1 MSFSGLL
8 CSLYPACRGCTRHSL
23 ANRRLVS
30 GLAAAPCN
38 ARGVAPE
45 PAAAAAASSIIIIS
59 SSAAVRGAIP
69 CACARMRTR
78 APCGGGCSRDAPA
91 RTRHPSRHF
100 KFCTL
105 FWEAIVASKN
115 RTPMAPDCGTLC
127 RDLDLRTSRDTFQRF
142 AAPEAAQL
150 ACDVKPNAAVLCAAP
165 PLAARRWRRG
175 AGSGATERAAV
186 PARAGAARR
195 GAQGVGP
202 RVAGGRAWVCGG
214 SAGEGGRAAP
224 RQRAGSARGGR
235 ARGARARYGLFC
247 ARPAERARVLCAGE
261 RTLASCAHCG
271 RDPPPPWGCVE

>member
-1 MSFSGLL
+1 M
-8 CSLYPACRGCTRHSL
+8 
-23 ANRRLVS
+23 S
-30 GLAAAPCN
+30 GLAAAPFN

-45 PAAAAAASSIIIIS
+45 PAAAAAASSIIISSS

-78 APCGGGCSRDAPA
+78 APCGAGCSRDAPA

-100 KFCTL
+100 KVCAL
-105 FWEAIVASKN
+105 FWDAIVASKN
-115 RTPMAPDCGTLC
+115 RTPLAPDFGTLR
-127 RDLDLRTSRDTFQRF
+127 RDIDLHTSRDTFQRF
-142 AAPEAAQL
+142 AAPEAAQF

-165 PLAARRWRRG
+165 PLAARRWSRG

-214 SAGEGGRAAP
+214 CRW
-224 RQRAGSARGGR
+224 AR
-235 ARGARARYGLFC
+235 
-247 ARPAERARVLCAGE
+247 E
-261 RTLASCAHCG
+261 
-271 RDPPPPWGCVE
+271 